1 MIYNEV
7 MQAFSEDIMT
17 ERLSLSRI
25 RESDRKHIA
34 PILQNKDV
42 MYAWGHAFSDDEVD
56 RWIAN
61 QIRRYREEDGLGLLA
76 VRLRKDGS
84 FIGQCGLT
92 YQMVRDKKVVE
103 AGYVFSDKSWHKGY
117 ASEAAQAVVDYGF
130 RKLSLPEIWAIIKED
145 NFASMKV
152 AERLGMK
159 PCDRIDKVYK
169 GRVMPHICYRIT
181 KEKWENPDA
190 ES

>member
-1 MIYNEV
+1 MIYNDA
-7 MQAFSEDIMT
+7 MQAFSEDIIT
-17 ERLSLSRI
+17 ERLCLSRI

-34 PILQNKDV
+34 PIILQNKDV

-61 QIRRYREEDGLGLLA
+61 QLRRYREEDGLGLLA

-103 AGYVFSDKSWHKGY
+103 AGYVFSDKAWHKGY
-117 ASEAAQAVVDYGF
+117 ASEAASAAVDYGF
-130 RKLSLPEIWAIIKED
+130 SKLSLPEIWAIIKED

-152 AERLGMK
+152 AER
-159 PCDRIDKVYK
+159 
-169 GRVMPHICYRIT
+169 HICYRIT
-181 KEKWENPDA
+181 KKEWEKLA